1 MARRVA
7 FAGFMHETN
16 TFAPSPA
23 DYSAFVQGGGYMP
36 MVRGAAILQSASG
49 LNLGIT
55 GALNHA
61 ETAGWQIFPLLWTGA
76 IPSAPVTR
84 DAYERISSEILSL
97 LDAQLAQGPLDGV
110 FLDLHGAMVAQHIDD
125 GEGWLLA
132 AVRERIGPKTPLVA
146 ALDLHG
152 NITRQMVD
160 AADVLVGFRTYP
172 HIDMAETGRRAAM
185 QLDRLMEGAR
195 PNKAFRQLDY
205 LIPIS
210 WQATAIEPAKSLY
223 GLTAALETGE
233 VVSTSLFMGFP
244 AADFADCGPS
254 VIAYG
259 TTQDAADA
267 AAQQIANA
275 LSAAEP
281 AFHGEV
287 FTPED
292 AVRRAMHIAAGDV
305 GRPVVI
311 ADTQDNPGAGGDSNT
326 TGMLQALVALDA
338 KCAAIG
344 LMVDPAAA
352 QAAHLAGAG
361 AVAKIRLSGS
371 GLPGDMPFE
380 DVFTVEKLSDGKLQ
394 TKGPYYG
401 DAPLDLGP
409 SATLRIGDVRV
420 VVTSHKAQMAD
431 REMFRFSGVEPEQ
444 QAILVVKSSV
454 HFRADFEP
462 YAHAILVA
470 AAPGPMPV
478 SPASLP
484 WQRLR
489 EGMRIEA
496 QGKPFVSAS
505 STLTGASKQTG

>member
-16 TFAPSPA
+16 TFAPSLA

-36 MVRGAAILQSASG
+36 MVRGAAMLQNADG
-49 LNLGIT
+49 LNLGIS
-55 GALNHA
+55 GALDHA
-61 ETAGWQIFPLLWTGA
+61 TLAGWEILPLLWTGA
-76 IPSAPVTR
+76 IPSAPVTS
-84 DAYERISSEILSL
+84 DAYDKISREILAL
-97 LDAQLAQGPLDGV
+97 LEAQLAQGPLDGV
-110 FLDLHGAMVAQHIDD
+110 FLDLHGAMVAEHLDD
-125 GEGWLLA
+125 GEGFLLA
-132 AVRERIGPKTPLVA
+132 AVRKLIGAETPLVA

-160 AADVLVGFRTYP
+160 AADILVGFRTYP
-172 HIDMAETGRRAAM
+172 HIDMAETGRRAAQ
-185 QLDRLMEGAR
+185 QLERLMAGER
-195 PNKAFRQLDY
+195 PKKAFRQLDF

-210 WQATAIEPAKSLY
+210 WQATATEPTKSLY
-223 GLTAALETGE
+223 ELVASLEMDE

-259 TTQDAADA
+259 KTQQAADA
-267 AAQQIANA
+267 AATRIASEV
-275 LSAAEP
+275 SAAEP
-281 AFHGEV
+281 AFRGKV
-287 FTPED
+287 FTPEE
-292 AVRRAMHIAAGDV
+292 AVSHAMQIAAG
-305 GRPVVI
+305 GAERPVVI

-326 TGMLQALVALDA
+326 TGMLRALVALDA
-338 KCAAIG
+338 KGAAIG
-344 LMVDPAAA
+344 LLVDPAAA
-352 QAAHLAGAG
+352 AAAHLAGEG
-361 AVAKIRLSGS
+361 AVTKIRLAGS
-371 GLPGDMPFE
+371 GLKGDLPFE
-380 DVFTVEKLSDGKLQ
+380 ADFTVEKLSDGRLQ

-401 DAPLDLGP
+401 NAPLDLGA

-431 REMFRFSGVEPEQ
+431 REMFRFAGIEPEQ

-462 YAHAILVA
+462 FAHSVLVA

-484 WQRLR
+484 WQNLR
-489 EGMRIEA
+489 QNMRIEPM
-496 QGKPFVSAS
+496 GKPFIKANSQAREAKAQA
-505 STLTGASKQTG
+505 G